1 MFSIEI
7 AEKGKLCYQKELFQA
22 SKFLYKQRR

>member
-22 SKFLYKQRR
+22 SKILYKQRR